1 MPNRPKILIV
11 NDDPMIRHGLKRLL
25 DDQGYKTHTGNNDK
39 QAFDNLADEDFDLI
53 LLDIVEP
60 NRNDYQAMDHMNRLW
75 PDAPVIIMTDH
86 ASLESAMSALRK
98 AAYDYLIKPFS
109 DEKILRTTE
118 NALDH
123 KRSENERKLAQEELR
138 RNYDTQ
144 TVINSLLRH
153 SLSDM
158 RLEELLQRALELIL
172 SIDWLAFES
181 QGSIFLVENGSKM
194 LVMKAQSGLAEKIK
208 QTCAKLPFGRCHC
221 GRAAVTREM
230 QFIDHIDDRHEIRY
244 KGIIPHGHYCVPI
257 LYGDT
262 TLGVINMYLREGH
275 RRDEKE
281 EEFLNAV
288 ANTLAG
294 IIKRKCLEDEL
305 IQSERLAAIGQTVAG
320 LAHCIKNIL
329 FGLEGGVYVVNK
341 ALKKNDRRKLSTG
354 WEMVGRN
361 IDKVSHLVFD
371 LLSYSKERTPEYETC
386 SPDKIAGEVCDLM
399 NPRAKDI
406 VVGSLKI
413 IRDFDPNIGEMMLDP
428 KGIHRCILNLVSNA
442 VDACMSDQD
451 EGKAHLVKVSTR
463 RDKDG
468 AIIFQVSDDGCG
480 MDEEVKKQLFTS
492 FFSTKGSKGTGLGLP
507 VTQKIVQEHG
517 GTLRA
522 DSEPG
527 KGSIFTIRLPR
538 KDQGE

>member
-1 MPNRPKILIV
+1 
-11 NDDPMIRHGLKRLL
+11 
-25 DDQGYKTHTGNNDK
+25 
-39 QAFDNLADEDFDLI
+39 
-53 LLDIVEP
+53 
-60 NRNDYQAMDHMNRLW
+60 
-75 PDAPVIIMTDH
+75 
-86 ASLESAMSALRK
+86 
-98 AAYDYLIKPFS
+98 
-109 DEKILRTTE
+109 
-118 NALDH
+118 
-123 KRSENERKLAQEELR
+123 
-138 RNYDTQ
+138 
-144 TVINSLLRH
+144 
-153 SLSDM
+153 
-158 RLEELLQRALELIL
+158 
-172 SIDWLAFES
+172 
-181 QGSIFLVENGSKM
+181 

-208 QTCAKLPFGRCHC
+208 QACAKLPFGRCHC
-221 GRAAVTREM
+221 GRTAVTREM

-320 LAHCIKNIL
+320 LAHYIKNIL
-329 FGLEGGVYVVNK
+329 FRLEGAVYIVNK

-371 LLSYSKERTPEYETC
+371 LLTYSKERTPEYETC

-517 GTLRA
+517 GTLRV

-527 KGSIFTIRLPR
+527 KGSIFTIRLPQKHQR
-538 KDQGE
+538 E

>member
-39 QAFDNLADEDFDLI
+39 QTFDNLADEDFDLI
-53 LLDIVEP
+53 LLDIVKP

-86 ASLESAMSALRK
+86 ASLESGISALRK
-98 AAYDYLIKPFS
+98 TAYDYLIKPLS
-109 DEKILRTTE
+109 DQKILRTTE

-123 KRSENERKLAQEELR
+123 KRSENERELAQEEIR

-158 RLEELLQRALELIL
+158 RLEELLQRALDLIL

-208 QTCAKLPFGRCHC
+208 QACAKLPFGRCHC
-221 GRAAVTREM
+221 GRAAVTQEM
-230 QFIDHIDDRHEIRY
+230 QFVDHVDDRHEIRY

-329 FGLEGGVYVVNK
+329 FGLEGAVYVVNK
-341 ALKKNDRRKLSTG
+341 ALKKNDRRKLNTG
-354 WEMVGRN
+354 WAMVGRN

-371 LLSYSKERTPEYETC
+371 LLSYSKGRKPEYEIC
-386 SPDKIAGEVCDLM
+386 SPNKIVDEVCGLM
-399 NPRAKDI
+399 EPKAREI
-406 VVGSLKI
+406 FVGSLKI
-413 IRDFDPNIGEMMLDP
+413 VRDFDPGIDEMMLDS

-442 VDACMSDQD
+442 IDACMSDQND
-451 EGKAHLVKVSTR
+451 RKAHVVNVSTIG
-463 RDKDG
+463 DKEG
-468 AIIFQVSDDGCG
+468 AVLFQVTDNGCG
-480 MDEEVKKQLFTS
+480 MDEEIKTQLFTR

-517 GTLRA
+517 GTLRV

-527 KGSIFTIRLPR
+527 KGSIFTIRLPQKHR
-538 KDQGE
+538 GE

>member
-11 NDDPMIRHGLKRLL
+11 NDDPMIRHGLKQLL
-25 DDQGYKTHTGNNDK
+25 EGHGYETHTGHNDK

-53 LLDIVEP
+53 LLDIVKP
-60 NRNDYQAMDHMNRLW
+60 NRNGYQAMDNMNRLW
-75 PDAPVIIMTDH
+75 PDAPVIIMADH
-86 ASLESAMSALRK
+86 ASLESAIAALRK
-98 AAYDYLIKPFS
+98 GAYDYLIKPFS
-109 DEKILRTTE
+109 DEKILRRTE

-123 KRSENERKLAQEELR
+123 KRSENERKLAQEEIR

-153 SLSDM
+153 ALSDM
-158 RLEELLQRALELIL
+158 RLEELLQRALDLIL

-181 QGSIFLVENGSKM
+181 QGSIFLVENGSKI

-208 QTCAKLPFGRCHC
+208 QACAKLPFGRCHC

-230 QFIDHIDDRHEIRY
+230 QFIDHVDDRHEIRY

-262 TLGVINMYLREGH
+262 TLGVINIYLREGH

-329 FGLEGGVYVVNK
+329 LGLEGAVYVVNK
-341 ALKKNDRRKLSTG
+341 ALKKNDRRKLNTG

-361 IDKVSHLVFD
+361 IDKISHLVFD
-371 LLSYSKERTPEYETC
+371 LLSYSKGRKPVYEIC
-386 SPDKIAGEVCDLM
+386 SPNKIVGEVCGLM
-399 NPRAKDI
+399 EPRAREI
-406 VVGSLKI
+406 FAGSLKI
-413 IRDFDPNIGEMMLDP
+413 VRDFDPGIGEMMLDT

-442 VDACMSDQD
+442 IDACMSDQND
-451 EGKAHLVKVSTR
+451 RKAHVVKVSTSGN
-463 RDKDG
+463 KEG
-468 AIIFQVSDDGCG
+468 AVIFQVTDNGCG
-480 MDEEVKKQLFTS
+480 MDEEIKTQLFTS

-517 GTLRA
+517 GTLRV

-538 KDQGE
+538 KHQRE

>member
-1 MPNRPKILIV
+1 MLNRPKILIV
-11 NDDPMIRHGLKRLL
+11 NDDPMIRHGLKQLL
-25 DDQGYKTHTGNNDK
+25 EGHGYETHTGHNDN
-39 QAFDNLADEDFDLI
+39 QAFENLANDTFDLV
-53 LLDIVEP
+53 LLDIVKP
-60 NRNDYQAMDHMNRLW
+60 HMNGYQAMDHINRLW
-75 PDAPVIIMTDH
+75 PDAPVIIMADH
-86 ASLESAMSALRK
+86 ASLESAIAALRK
-98 AAYDYLIKPFS
+98 GAYDYLRNPLS
-109 DEKILRTTE
+109 DEKILRAVE

-123 KRSENERKLAQEELR
+123 KRSKSERKQAQEEIR

-158 RLEELLQRALELIL
+158 PLEELLQRALDLIL
-172 SIDWLAFES
+172 SISWLAFES
-181 QGSIFLVENGSKM
+181 QGSIFLVEDDSEM

-208 QTCAKLPFGRCHC
+208 QACFRLPFGRCHC
-221 GRAAVTREM
+221 GRAAMTRKM
-230 QFIDHIDDRHEIRY
+230 QFTDHVDDRHEIRY

-262 TLGVINMYLREGH
+262 ALGVINMYLREGH
-275 RRDEKE
+275 RRDQKE

-294 IIKRKCLEDEL
+294 IIKRKRLEDEL

-320 LAHCIKNIL
+320 LAHYIKNIL

-341 ALKKNDRRKLSTG
+341 ALKKNDNRKLNTG
-354 WEMVGRN
+354 WDMVRRN

-371 LLSYSKERTPEYETC
+371 LLSYSKERIPKYETC
-386 SPDKIAGEVCDLM
+386 SPNKIADEVCDLM

-442 VDACMSDQD
+442 IDACMSDQD
-451 EGKAHLVKVSTR
+451 EGKAHLVKVSTS

-468 AIIFQVSDDGCG
+468 AVIFQVSDNGCG